1 MTATKAATKTTTRS
15 ATSALAGL
23 LLAAGGASRFGAPKV
38 LAGFQGETLV
48 RRAARLL
55 VHRCPAGVQ
64 VVVGAAAD
72 QVRTA
77 LAGEPV
83 SIVENPDWARG
94 LSTSLVRGVAALPA
108 QADAVLIL
116 LADTPAVSAADLDAL
131 VAAWA
136 VEPGLIAAA
145 RFNDRLG
152 APVIIPR
159 SFWPQ
164 LAALR
169 GDQGARSLLE
179 WHTEHT
185 TVPMPNAALDVDTP
199 EDLARLEARPAE

>member
-38 LAGFQGETLV
+38 LAGFQGEPLV

-108 QADAVLIL
+108 QTDAVLIL